1 MCSSDLLQGGHIQL
15 EVNSLADT
23 SSYIAAGTN
32 VPLMICNDSRIDAYP
47 DLPTTVENGFNVTY
61 GKPRGFFAPAGT
73 DAAVLS
79 YISEKMAEVC
89 EMPEF
94 QEAMANLG
102 FTVAYV
108 DGPAAKE
115 RAVSWAESL
124 TPVFEEMANIGG

>member
-1 MCSSDLLQGGHIQL
+1 
-15 EVNSLADT
+15 
-23 SSYIAAGTN
+23 
-32 VPLMICNDSRIDAYP
+32 MICNDSRIDAYP